1 MFKTLRKT
9 QQLWITS
16 KRNCLKNDE
25 KKKTTQKNK
34 KPNDNN
40 LTAISQKNGWNF

>member
-9 QQLWITS
+9 QQLRITS

-25 KKKTTQKNK
+25 KKTTQKNK